1 MEMTKI
7 KRESLMTLEA
17 YHKARPEMRKQAM
30 QVRKIRT
37 VHLGEHLTIIFE
49 NEFLMRYQIQEMLR
63 VEKIF
68 DDEGIID
75 EIEAYDPLVPDG
87 SNFKATMMLE
97 YTNEAERKVALGKL
111 LGIEDKVFVEVEGQP
126 RVYAIAD
133 EDLDRSTATKTS
145 SVHFLRFELTD
156 AMKSALKNG
165 AQLRVGCDH
174 KEYPMHVDTVPAATL
189 ASLVSDLS

>member
-1 MEMTKI
+1 MTKI

-174 KEYPMHVDTVPAATL
+174 KEYPMHVDTVPDATL

>member
-1 MEMTKI
+1 MTKI

-17 YHKARPEMRKQAM
+17 YHKARPEMRKQAIEE
-30 QVRKIRT
+30 RRIRT
-37 VHLGEHLTIIFE
+37 VRLGDHLTIIFE
-49 NEFLMRYQIQEMLR
+49 NELLMRYQIQEMLR

-68 DDEGIID
+68 DDEGILD

-97 YTNEAERKVALGKL
+97 YTNEAERKVALAKL
-111 LGIEDKVFVEVEGQP
+111 VGIEDKIFIEVEGQP

-133 EDLDRSTATKTS
+133 EDLERATATKTS

-156 AMKSALKNG
+156 DMKRALKNG
-165 AQLRVGCDH
+165 AQMKVGCDH
-174 KEYPMHVDTVPAATL
+174 TQYPMHLDTLPDATL
-189 ASLVSDLS
+189 ASLVSDLD